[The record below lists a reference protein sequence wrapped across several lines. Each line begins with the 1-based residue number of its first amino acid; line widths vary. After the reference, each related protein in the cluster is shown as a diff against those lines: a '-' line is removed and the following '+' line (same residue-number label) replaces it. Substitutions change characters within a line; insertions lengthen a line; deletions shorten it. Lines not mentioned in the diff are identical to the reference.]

1 MLLLW
6 KEIPLGKG
14 APSFHKEKGIHNFLL
29 VESSLV
35 VDSTNSWLI
44 DFKATDHVYN
54 SLQRF
59 QLMRMLNTEGMY
71 LKLATEARVV
81 MQIERHYLYLI

>member
-6 KEIPLGKG
+6 KERPLGKG

-35 VDSTNSWLI
+35 VDSTNS
-44 DFKATDHVYN
+44 
-54 SLQRF
+54 
-59 QLMRMLNTEGMY
+59 
-71 LKLATEARVV
+71 
-81 MQIERHYLYLI
+81 